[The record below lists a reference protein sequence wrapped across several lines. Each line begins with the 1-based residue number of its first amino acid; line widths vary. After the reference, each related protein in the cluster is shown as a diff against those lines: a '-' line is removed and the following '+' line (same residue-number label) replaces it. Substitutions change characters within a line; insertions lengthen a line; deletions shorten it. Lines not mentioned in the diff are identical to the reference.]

1 MTTEELDALDA
12 LANTPE
18 LASMDGVLRVL
29 RALPRLLAEARE
41 AATIRAKLA
50 ESEERRVRA
59 RQEADAALARE
70 RKNSDILLKVA
81 GAFNGWANGKRAVRG
96 ARGAVD
102 ALEQIGEALGNPF
115 APFPEEAKR

>member
-29 RALPRLLAEARE
+29 RALPHLLAESRQ
-41 AATIRAKLA
+41 AATFRAKLA

-70 RKNSDILLKVA
+70 RQNGDILLKVA
-81 GAFNGWANGKRAVRG
+81 GAFNGWANGKRG
-96 ARGAVD
+96 ASGASE
-102 ALEQIGEALGNPF
+102 ALEQIGEALGVPF
-115 APFPEEAKR
+115 APFPEEAER